1 MKSSSALLRVLRSR
15 LRPTRRFQAA
25 GFTLLELLVTL
36 LIGSLITSGLLYLVV
51 EMLKIE
57 RRETAIDQTQRD
69 MQRAIEFIA
78 DDVEEAVYVYPK
90 PQEDPALDR
99 LRPAGGPTV
108 LAFWRIDPIDDL
120 TGVPNPTCGDSSVT
134 LTPVQQEACVLR
146 TRQAAYTLVLYQ
158 QVENQPAD
166 LWKGKTR
173 IIRHEFRKYT
183 NLTTLAKT
191 AGYVDPIGT
200 DANGNPITFENWR
213 PSVANPTLSVSN
225 VLVDFVDAPN
235 APVTEASILTCPTGQ
250 VRSPSTTTISTSFF
264 ACIREPNFSATGS
277 ENVTSN
283 QDIEI
288 FLRGNYQT
296 KDDSSV
302 IRPINETSGLP
313 TLRAGVLARGIV
325 NKDPQ

>member
-78 DDVEEAVYVYPK
+78 DDVEEAVYVYPT
-90 PQEDPALDR
+90 PEDAPALKG
-99 LRPAGGPTV
+99 LLPAGGPTV

-183 NLTTLAKT
+183 DLTTLAKT

-200 DANGNPITFENWR
+200 DANGNPITFENW
-213 PSVANPTLSVSN
+213 PSDNPTPSVSN

-235 APVTEASILTCPTGQ
+235 APVTEASILDCPTDQ
-250 VRSPSTTTISTSFF
+250 VRSPSSTTSTSTSFF
-264 ACIREPNFSATGS
+264 ACIREPSFSATGS
-277 ENVTSN
+277 GNVTSN

-288 FLRGNYQT
+288 FLRGNY
-296 KDDSSV
+296 
-302 IRPINETSGLP
+302 
-313 TLRAGVLARGIV
+313 
-325 NKDPQ
+325 